1 MARKKTIAQHIVHLA
16 TPGLPKTAKNVI
28 GSRWGARLTL
38 AMLTML
44 ACSGIV
50 TVEWEGRRPH
60 ASLNRERIG
69 QIRSLAKQAKD
80 QVATTANTQEPKS
93 EGRIQSGLTKLVTN
107 RGDQATIKVASFN
120 IQVFGTSK
128 AQKPDVMKILADT
141 VRRFDVVA
149 IQELRTTD
157 ESVMRQFVDL
167 INAEGGTYEYVVGP
181 RLGRSNSKEQYVF
194 VFDASR
200 VEIDPSSVITVE
212 DPQDHLHREP
222 LIARFQT
229 KTAPLQHPFSFI
241 LVNIHT
247 DPDETKTELDA
258 LGKVYQTVQKNG
270 WREDDVILLG
280 DLNVSHK
287 KLGLLGKV
295 PDITY
300 TVHGEPTNTR
310 GSKSYDNIV
319 FTQTETSEYT
329 GQSGILNLQTEYGL
343 TAQQALKV
351 SDHMPVWA
359 EFTITENGAS
369 PRLASNRP
377 DRDQAPRT
385 ETPVA
390 TQPAGAPEMDNSQ
403 PRYETA
409 QEPQRPGSRLT
420 GWLRGESDQP
430 DANSQPQQQ
439 FQPEIQ
445 ADAQPSDPP
454 APRRRRF
461 GFRRSRLF
469 TR

>member
-1 MARKKTIAQHIVHLA
+1 
-16 TPGLPKTAKNVI
+16 
-28 GSRWGARLTL
+28 
-38 AMLTML
+38 
-44 ACSGIV
+44 
-50 TVEWEGRRPH
+50 
-60 ASLNRERIG
+60 
-69 QIRSLAKQAKD
+69 
-80 QVATTANTQEPKS
+80 
-93 EGRIQSGLTKLVTN
+93 
-107 RGDQATIKVASFN
+107 
-120 IQVFGTSK
+120 
-128 AQKPDVMKILADT
+128 
-141 VRRFDVVA
+141 VVA

-157 ESVMRQFVDL
+157 EGVMRQFVDL
-167 INAEGGTYEYVVGP
+167 INAEGGAYEYVVGP

-194 VFDASR
+194 VFDTSR
-200 VEIDPSSVITVE
+200 VQIDPSSVITVE

-258 LGKVYQTVQKNG
+258 LGHVYQAVQNNG

-319 FTQTETSEYT
+319 FTQTATSEYT
-329 GQSGILNLQTEYGL
+329 GQSGILNLQSEYGL
-343 TAQQALKV
+343 TTKQALRV
-351 SDHMPVWA
+351 SDHHPVWA

-369 PRLASNRP
+369 PRLASSGADHAQTTERH
-377 DRDQAPRT
+377 APVTT
-385 ETPVA
+385 ERASA
-390 TQPAGAPEMDNSQ
+390 TALDSSQ
-403 PRYETA
+403 PSYETA
-409 QEPQRPGSRLT
+409 QHPQGPASRLT
-420 GWLRGESDQP
+420 GWLRGENDQP
-430 DANSQPQQQ
+430 DAVSQPPQQRPQQPQQQ
-439 FQPEIQ
+439 FQSEFQ
-445 ADAQPSDPP
+445 AETPSSDPP
-454 APRRRRF
+454 TPRRRRF

-469 TR
+469 NR